1 MFWKLWS
8 SYASFYF
15 GRVNLSIVMPVLLA
29 TYGDLSLYSVGWVAS
44 GFLGAYAIGQ
54 FLHGQLSE
62 KYNPVM
68 YLTIGLIGSAV
79 INVILGFSAG
89 FFWVLLI
96 GEIIDGGF
104 QSMGW
109 SSTVRAHAETSKNPE
124 KSSTILGTAY
134 QVGNSVAWLTC
145 AFAVGQ
151 FGWQA
156 GFFVASIVM
165 FARAGANLATMQK
178 MVVKPRLQ
186 KERTKL
192 MFTPPIIFSGL
203 SLMLLNM
210 MRYGVIVWMPTYLYT
225 EYGMPIEKVGL
236 TVFMIPLAGVAGTLL
251 YNKLRLKKDILTIA
265 YVVLLSAVFFL
276 FTMVDNVG
284 AFIVL
289 LVLSGFL
296 LYGPHVFLVTTMPCR
311 FLGEKAVA
319 SSTGFIDGFGY
330 IGSVLVGIL
339 VPFMVDI
346 SGGNWETTFYLWAI
360 LTFVIAGLVLTV
372 YLKGVRN

>member
-1 MFWKLWS
+1 
-8 SYASFYF
+8 
-15 GRVNLSIVMPVLLA
+15 MPVLLA

-284 AFIVL
+284 VFIVL

>member
-29 TYGDLSLYSVGWVAS
+29 TYGDLSLYSICCVAS

-79 INVILGFSAG
+79 MNMVLGFSAG

-134 QVGNSVAWLTC
+134 QVGNSVAWLVC

-178 MVVKPRLQ
+178 MIVKPRPQ

-192 MFTPPIIFSGL
+192 MFTLPIFFSGL

-210 MRYGVIVWMPTYLYT
+210 MRYGVIIWMPTYLYT

-251 YNKLRLKKDILTIA
+251 YNKLRLKKDVLTIA

-276 FTMVDNVG
+276 FTMIDDIG
-284 AFIVL
+284 IFTVL

-296 LYGPHVFLVTTMPCR
+296 LYGPHVFLVTTIPCR

-346 SGGNWETTFYLWAI
+346 SGGNWETTFYLWAV
-360 LTFVIAGLVLTV
+360 LTIVIAGLVLTA
-372 YLKGVRN
+372 YLKGARN